1 MLEQMELYIGK
12 NMEVTAMAALGAVLF
27 LLLLI
32 LFQVTRTRREVHKI
46 CKKIRKYFDVVFT
59 DTEPEETVIEEPVKE
74 EEVPVYQTTEEWK
87 KQNAEQKDA
96 DDVKLL
102 MEVISEVF

>member
-12 NMEVTAMAALGAVLF
+12 NMGITAMAAGAAALF

-46 CKKIRKYFDVVFT
+46 CKKIRKYFDVVLA
-59 DTEPEETVIEEPVKE
+59 DAAPEETPAE
-74 EEVPVYQTTEEWK
+74 EEAKENPVPVYQTTEDWK
-87 KQNAEQKDA
+87 KQNAEQKAAEDA
-96 DDVKLL
+96 KLL